1 MLPLQ
6 FIGQMTTLFKAM
18 TVLAGLSLGLA
29 ACAPPSQL
37 PHLPGFAEKEGER
50 ALVPQDFLV
59 AGSQPQEKIDP
70 QLSQEI
76 KAFLDENGML
86 VGFQR
91 GQGNELPM
99 VLNPSVQNFLR
110 SFTTSRRATIQAQLS
125 RSERYLPMIRRIFQE
140 QGLPQDLVYL
150 PMIESG
156 FNPRAVS
163 PMKAVGLWQ
172 FIEGTARRY
181 GLKVNEW
188 VDERRDPEKSTKAAA
203 RYLKDLYGQFG
214 CWYLAAAGYNAG
226 ENRVEGVVNRHDTRD
241 FWVMAQNHL
250 LPQET
255 CNYVPQLIAAVLI
268 AKNPEKYGF
277 NRANPRGP
285 LAYVRKKV
293 PEGANLRQFADSLG
307 LSYET
312 LQELNPEVRGDC
324 APLDQ
329 KDYSVRV
336 PSAKPRHIQGLA
348 KGESKRKTSQDGN
361 QPENQ

>member
-1 MLPLQ
+1 MRTQVKTIIIL
-6 FIGQMTTLFKAM
+6 
-18 TVLAGLSLGLA
+18 VGLGLGLA

-37 PHLPGFAEKEGER
+37 PHLPDFAEKEGER
-50 ALVPQDFLV
+50 ALVPKDFLV
-59 AGSQPQEKIDP
+59 AGSQQQERIDP

-86 VGFQR
+86 AGFHTSQ
-91 GQGNELPM
+91 QTELPIM
-99 VLNPSVQNFLR
+99 LNSSVQGFLR
-110 SFTTSRRATIQAQLS
+110 SFTTSRRAIIQAQLS
-125 RSERYLPMIRRIFQE
+125 RSERYLPMIRQIFQE

-156 FNPRAVS
+156 FSPLAVS
-163 PMKAVGLWQ
+163 PKEAVGLWQ

-203 RYLKDLYGQFG
+203 RYLKDLHNQFG

-226 ENRVEGVVNRHDTRD
+226 EKRVEGVVNRYATRD
-241 FWVMAQNHL
+241 FWVMAQNQL

-277 NRANPRGP
+277 NRNRPWRP

-293 PEGANLRQFADSLG
+293 PEGTNLRQFAGSLG
-307 LSYET
+307 LPYET
-312 LQELNPEVRGDC
+312 IQELNPEVKGEC

-329 KDYSVRV
+329 KEYSVKI
-336 PSAKPRHIQGLA
+336 PSSKSRPMRGIA
-348 KGESKRKTSQDGN
+348 KGE
-361 QPENQ
+361 

>member
-1 MLPLQ
+1 MGKIKSQ
-6 FIGQMTTLFKAM
+6 CKVMVIM
-18 TVLAGLSLGLA
+18 VGLSLGLS

-37 PHLPGFAEKEGER
+37 PHLPEFAEKKGEG
-50 ALVPQDFLV
+50 ALVPKDFLV
-59 AGSQPQEKIDP
+59 TGSHQQDKVDP

-86 VGFQR
+86 AGSQTA
-91 GQGNELPM
+91 QGTELPIL
-99 VLNPSVQNFLR
+99 LNPSVQGFLR
-110 SFTTSRRATIQAQLS
+110 SFTTSRRAIIQAQLS

-156 FNPRAVS
+156 FSPLAVS
-163 PMKAVGLWQ
+163 PKEAVGLWQ

-203 RYLKDLYGQFG
+203 RYLKDLHGQFG

-226 ENRVEGVVNRHDTRD
+226 ENRVEGVVNRYATRD

-268 AKNPEKYGF
+268 AKDPEKYGF
-277 NRANPRGP
+277 NHDTRWRP

-293 PEGANLRQFADSLG
+293 PEGTNLREFAQALG
-307 LSYET
+307 VPYAT
-312 LQELNPEVRGDC
+312 FQELNPEVKGEC
-324 APLDQ
+324 APPDQ
-329 KDYSVRV
+329 AGYSVKI
-336 PSAKPRHIQGLA
+336 PSGKSRHSRTQAQG
-348 KGESKRKTSQDGN
+348 E
-361 QPENQ
+361 